1 MVHGLIPQCKFHVLL
16 YIVDK
21 VIDHMD
27 LIDLMDRCMMYHLK
41 LNVIDIENDQIDIQ
55 LSMMTMIPI
64 D

>member
-1 MVHGLIPQCKFHVLL
+1 L
-16 YIVDK
+16 YIADK

-27 LIDLMDRCMMYHLK
+27 LIDPIDRRMMYHLK

-55 LSMMTMIPI
+55 VSMVTMIPI